1 MSNSVAYFS
10 QEQKKAKG
18 TLLPLA
24 PGQIPLSQL
33 PKTVALDQQ
42 VSYIQGD
49 QSASSEEPETD
60 MSWTE
65 LGIISATLDDEQGNG
80 LPMRPMRL
88 TGSLSVTQNAN
99 LIKKI

>member
-1 MSNSVAYFS
+1 MSKLHLRENTSFLMSNSVAYFS

-60 MSWTE
+60 MS
-65 LGIISATLDDEQGNG
+65 
-80 LPMRPMRL
+80 
-88 TGSLSVTQNAN
+88 
-99 LIKKI
+99 